1 MKTRR
6 LSSIMILDR
15 FLHSF
20 LVDWHW
26 NVPDIICSLTSLA
39 RSRFSFSSLP
49 TSYLSAASFFYS
61 RTARRNVLSSRHSLI
76 TKPESSDNKPTQS
89 TRSSQQYLLCILIK
103 IIITLNSEI
112 TCIRHAQR
120 QTRQTRLDSVYLS
133 SNETIK
139 KWKKNPFLFELWKGR
154 KATHFQ
160 EERHNRTD
168 VGGNAQQDL
177 FVDKLTATLDLK
189 VVIQH
194 SRTIDVPVM
203 LYISKP
209 AILTFPN

>member
-39 RSRFSFSSLP
+39 RSRASFSSLP
-49 TSYLSAASFFYS
+49 TSYLSTAFFFYS
-61 RTARRNVLSSRHSLI
+61 RTA
-76 TKPESSDNKPTQS
+76 
-89 TRSSQQYLLCILIK
+89 
-103 IIITLNSEI
+103 ITLNTKI

-120 QTRQTRLDSVYLS
+120 QTRQTRLDSVHLS